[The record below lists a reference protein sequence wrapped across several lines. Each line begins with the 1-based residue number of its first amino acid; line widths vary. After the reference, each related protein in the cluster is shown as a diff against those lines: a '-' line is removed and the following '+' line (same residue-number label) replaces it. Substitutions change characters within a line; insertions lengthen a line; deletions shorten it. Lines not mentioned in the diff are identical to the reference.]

1 VLQAWSNWRSYRRL
15 SADWRNI
22 VIYSESGQDWHYF
35 EPRDARKYK
44 VPQVMFGKLKTWL
57 AVLILMQSVSVLA
70 DIAVDTDSLH
80 LQFSEQGDLLHVEA
94 CFPACSGEGAITR
107 LLSAGQG
114 MLVLD
119 QDDTL
124 RLRHQREYKNST
136 TTLSFTDPS
145 GSVLHRWQIPQKG
158 WLISLTSSGAGAAVL
173 ASGVDFRPAPS
184 SGFGYLLEQSRYL
197 LFDGSSVE
205 SIGLDETGQAGRQST
220 GWFGF
225 RNRFWTAMVLPQTPL
240 SITPVTGESVE
251 DARIEMAATQE
262 TGGFDLDLY
271 LGPVEPGALSDAAS
285 ELESLMYSGL
295 WFWLR
300 WICQA
305 LYFLL
310 NAIVMLVPQWG
321 LAVMVLSLMVGVLMR
336 PLSKIAERLQDQ
348 VHEIDARLAPT
359 LADIKKNHKGAEQ
372 SEKIIAMYKES
383 GVHPLYSLKSL
394 AGVFV
399 VIPVF
404 IGAFDMLAENI
415 HLSSESFLW
424 VADLSH
430 PDMFLQLPFS
440 LPFFGGYLNL
450 LPFIMT
456 GFSFV
461 ASKLHSHPAMDAAQR
476 RKHARNLVLMS
487 LGFLVLFYTFPAGMV
502 LYWTTNNLISV
513 IKTLWK
519 RRKVSDN

>member
-1 VLQAWSNWRSYRRL
+1 MIFIGFR
-15 SADWRNI
+15 
-22 VIYSESGQDWHYF
+22 
-35 EPRDARKYK
+35 
-44 VPQVMFGKLKTWL
+44 TWL
-57 AVLILMQSVSVLA
+57 VALCLLFSVSAVA
-70 DIAVDTDSLH
+70 VETVDTDSLR
-80 LQFSEQGDLLHVEA
+80 LQFSQRGDLLRTEA
-94 CFPACSGEGAITR
+94 CFPACSAKGSKTR

-114 MLVLD
+114 MLLFEQNEMPDLQVSREF
-119 QDDTL
+119 DTM
-124 RLRHQREYKNST
+124 T

-145 GSVLHRWQIPQKG
+145 GNLVRRWLIPEKG
-158 WLISLTSSGAGAAVL
+158 WMVSVVSRGSEKATLM
-173 ASGVDFRPAPS
+173 SGVEFRPQPS
-184 SGFGYLLEQSRYL
+184 SGFGNLLEQSRYL

-205 SIGLDETGQAGRQST
+205 TISLDETESANRVSQD
-220 GWFGF
+220 WFGF
-225 RNRFWTAMVLPQTPL
+225 RNRFWTAMVRPGAPL
-240 SITPVTGESVE
+240 SITPLSGETVE
-251 DARIEMAATQE
+251 DASIEMVATIQ
-262 TGGFDLDLY
+262 DLEIDLELY
-271 LGPVEPGALSDAAS
+271 LGPVEPSALSQSAS

-310 NAIVMLVPQWG
+310 NWIAMVVPQWG
-321 LAVMVLSLMVGVLMR
+321 LAVMVLSVMVGILMR
-336 PLSKIAERLQDQ
+336 PLSKIADRLQNQ

-359 LADIKKNHKGAEQ
+359 LAAIKKEFKGEQQ
-372 SEKIIAMYKES
+372 SEKIIAMYKAEN
-383 GVHPLYSLKSL
+383 VHPLYSLKSL

-415 HLSSESFLW
+415 HLSGESFLW
-424 VADLSH
+424 IADLSH
-430 PDMFLQLPFS
+430 PDAFMQLPFH

-461 ASKLHSHPAMDAAQR
+461 ASKMHSHPAMDVAQQ
-476 RKHARNLVLMS
+476 RKHSRNLVLMS
-487 LGFLVLFYTFPAGMV
+487 LAFLILFYTFPAGMV

-519 RRKVSDN
+519 KYKLRNN

>member
-1 VLQAWSNWRSYRRL
+1 MIRKFKIWLVVLGL
-15 SADWRNI
+15 MPSAFA
-22 VIYSESGQDWHYF
+22 V
-35 EPRDARKYK
+35 A
-44 VPQVMFGKLKTWL
+44 QV
-57 AVLILMQSVSVLA
+57 
-70 DIAVDTDSLH
+70 AVDTESMR
-80 LQFSEQGDLLHVEA
+80 LQFSEQGDLLRAEA
-94 CFPACSGEGAITR
+94 CFPACSGEGAKTR
-107 LLSAGQG
+107 VLSAAAG
-114 MLVLD
+114 MLVFENGNTQGL
-119 QDDTL
+119 QL
-124 RLRHQREYKNST
+124 QRVYKDAT
-136 TTLSFTDPS
+136 TTLSFSDPT
-145 GSVLHRWQIPQKG
+145 GQVLRRWQIPDKG
-158 WLISLTSSGAGAAVL
+158 WLVSVTTAHVESVSLT
-173 ASGVDFRPAPS
+173 SGVDFRPTPS

-197 LFDGSSVE
+197 VFDGSSVE
-205 SIGLDETGQAGRQST
+205 NIGLDDTEQPTRKST

-225 RNRFWTAMVLPQTPL
+225 RNRFWTAMVLPEGTL
-240 SITPVTGESVE
+240 SITPVTGETVE
-251 DARIEMAATQE
+251 DAQFDMVAAE
-262 TGGFDLDLY
+262 GGQGFELDIY
-271 LGPVEPGALSDAAS
+271 LGPVEPRSLSQAAS

-310 NAIVMLVPQWG
+310 NAIVMIVPQWG
-321 LAVMVLSLMVGVLMR
+321 LAVMVLSVLVGLLMR
-336 PLSKIAERLQDQ
+336 PLSNIADRLQNQ

-359 LADIKKNHKGAEQ
+359 LAAIKKNHKGAEQ
-372 SEKIIAMYKES
+372 SEKILAMYKEEN
-383 GVHPLYSLKSL
+383 VHPLYSLKSL
-394 AGVFV
+394 MGVFV

-415 HLSSESFLW
+415 HLSGESFLW
-424 VADLSH
+424 IADLSH
-430 PDMFLQLPFS
+430 PDAFMQLPFS

-519 RRKVSDN
+519 RRKLGNS

>member
-1 VLQAWSNWRSYRRL
+1 MIRKFKIWLVVLGL
-15 SADWRNI
+15 MPSAFA
-22 VIYSESGQDWHYF
+22 V
-35 EPRDARKYK
+35 A
-44 VPQVMFGKLKTWL
+44 QV
-57 AVLILMQSVSVLA
+57 
-70 DIAVDTDSLH
+70 AVDTESMR
-80 LQFSEQGDLLHVEA
+80 LQFSEQGDLLRAEA
-94 CFPACSGEGAITR
+94 CFPACSGEGAKTR
-107 LLSAGQG
+107 VLSAAAG
-114 MLVLD
+114 MLVFENGNTQGL
-119 QDDTL
+119 QL
-124 RLRHQREYKNST
+124 QRVYKDAT
-136 TTLSFTDPS
+136 TTLSFSDPT
-145 GSVLHRWQIPQKG
+145 GQVLRRWQIPDKG
-158 WLISLTSSGAGAAVL
+158 WLVSVTTAHVESVSLT
-173 ASGVDFRPAPS
+173 SGVDFRPTPS

-197 LFDGSSVE
+197 VFDGSSVE
-205 SIGLDETGQAGRQST
+205 NIGLDDTEQPTRKST

-225 RNRFWTAMVLPQTPL
+225 RNRFWTAMVLPEGTL
-240 SITPVTGESVE
+240 SITPVTGETVE
-251 DARIEMAATQE
+251 DAQFDMVAAE
-262 TGGFDLDLY
+262 GGQGFELDIY
-271 LGPVEPGALSDAAS
+271 LGPIEPRSLSQAAS

-310 NAIVMLVPQWG
+310 NAIVMIVPQWG
-321 LAVMVLSLMVGVLMR
+321 LAVMVLSVLVGLLMR
-336 PLSKIAERLQDQ
+336 PLSNIADRLQNQ

-359 LADIKKNHKGAEQ
+359 LAAIKKNHKGAEQ
-372 SEKIIAMYKES
+372 SEKILAMYKEEN
-383 GVHPLYSLKSL
+383 VHPLYSLKSL
-394 AGVFV
+394 MGVFV

-415 HLSSESFLW
+415 HLSGESFLW
-424 VADLSH
+424 IADLSH
-430 PDMFLQLPFS
+430 PDAFMQLPFS

-461 ASKLHSHPAMDAAQR
+461 ASKLHSHPSMDAAQR

-519 RRKVSDN
+519 RRKLGNS